1 MQVDVELADLRAGA
15 RETAKKDQALEA
27 KACALMR
34 QYGLFLPA
42 QAKAFFRE
50 LADHLNWQHL
60 KGQLK

>member
-1 MQVDVELADLRAGA
+1 MQYTRDE
-15 RETAKKDQALEA
+15 ALEA

-34 QYGLFLPA
+34 QYGLFLPRP
-42 QAKAFFRE
+42 AKDFFRE